1 MRALITGVAGQ
12 DGTLLSQLLLL
23 QGWDV
28 TGSRLPN
35 ETLRSDHP
43 LNSGLVVELD
53 VCDASAVLEMIRE
66 TKPDVI
72 FHFAGITSV
81 GFSIQN
87 PELTHAVN
95 VGGTQ
100 NILDAVKECELT
112 DTLVINAASTEI
124 FDKSSGDIS
133 EASPLHPRSPY
144 AETKARAFQMCAE
157 YRDSGMKVTN
167 AILSNHESYL
177 RSTDFVT
184 GKIALGVA
192 RISVGLDSKIALGN
206 IDVEKDWSAAS
217 DVVQGLFKI
226 AEQCF
231 VGDVILASGTSTNL
245 QGFIR
250 AAFAHVGISDWQN
263 YIETDESLVRTGEV
277 RQIQI
282 DPSKALEVL
291 GWQATTPM
299 FVWVG
304 EMVDYQINLLSTKKL
319 SE

>member
-23 QGWDV
+23 EGWDV
-28 TGSRLPN
+28 TGSRMPN
-35 ETLRSDHP
+35 ETLRSDHYIDAEH
-43 LNSGLVVELD
+43 VVELD
-53 VCDASAVLEMIRE
+53 VTDAGAVLDVIRE

-87 PELTHAVN
+87 PELTQEVN
-95 VGGTQ
+95 VGGTK
-100 NILDAVKECELT
+100 NIIDAVKECGLPE
-112 DTLVINAASTEI
+112 TLVIHAASTEI
-124 FDKSSGDIS
+124 FDKTSGVIS
-133 EASPLHPRSPY
+133 ESSPLGPQSPY
-144 AETKARAFQMCAE
+144 AESKAKAFQICTE
-157 YRDSGMKVTN
+157 YRASGMKVTN

-177 RSTDFVT
+177 RPVDFVT

-192 RISVGLDSKIALGN
+192 RISAGLDAKITLGN

-226 AEQCF
+226 AEQRF

-245 QGFIR
+245 QDFIR
-250 AAFAHVGISDWQN
+250 EAFEHIGISDWQS
-263 YIETDESLVRTGEV
+263 YIETDEALVRKGEA

-282 DPSKALEVL
+282 DPSRALDVL

-299 FVWVG
+299 SVWVG
-304 EMVDYQINLLSTKKL
+304 EMVDYQSTQLK
-319 SE
+319 

>member
-1 MRALITGVAGQ
+1 MRAFITGVAGQ
-12 DGTLLSQLLLL
+12 DGTLLSQLLLS
-23 QGWDV
+23 QRWDV

-35 ETLRSDHP
+35 ETLRSDHY
-43 LNSGLVVELD
+43 LDAEHVVELD
-53 VCDASAVLEMIRE
+53 VTDAGAVLEVIRE

-87 PELTHAVN
+87 PELTHEVN

-100 NILDAVKECELT
+100 NILDAVRECGLT
-112 DTLVINAASTEI
+112 NTLVIHAASTEI
-124 FDKSSGDIS
+124 FDKTSGVIS
-133 EASPLHPRSPY
+133 ESSPLGPQSPY
-144 AETKARAFQMCAE
+144 AESKAKAFQMCTE
-157 YRDSGMKVTN
+157 YRASGMKVTN

-177 RSTDFVT
+177 RPGDFVT

-192 RISVGLDSKIALGN
+192 KISAGLESKIALGN

-226 AEQCF
+226 AEQRF

-245 QGFIR
+245 QDFIR
-250 AAFAHVGISDWQN
+250 EAFAHVGIFDWQS
-263 YIETDESLVRTGEV
+263 YLETDEALVRKGEA

-282 DPSKALEVL
+282 DPSRAFDVL
-291 GWQATTPM
+291 GWQATTPLS
-299 FVWVG
+299 VWVG
-304 EMVDYQINLLSTKKL
+304 EMVDYHLRQLS
-319 SE
+319 

>member
-23 QGWDV
+23 KNWDV

-35 ETLRSDHP
+35 ETLRPDHP
-43 LNSGLVVELD
+43 LDSGQVVELD
-53 VCDASAVLEMIRE
+53 VCDASLVYEMIRE

-87 PELTHAVN
+87 PELTHEVN

-100 NILDAVKECELT
+100 NILDAVKKCGLT
-112 DTLVINAASTEI
+112 DKLVIHAASTEI
-124 FDKSSGDIS
+124 FDKASGVIS
-133 EASPLHPRSPY
+133 ETSPLGPQSPY
-144 AETKARAFQMCAE
+144 AESKAKAFHMCAE
-157 YRDSGMKVTN
+157 YRDAGMKVTS

-177 RSTDFVT
+177 RPIDFVT

-192 RISVGLDSKIALGN
+192 RISAGLGAKISLGN

-217 DVVQGLFKI
+217 DVVQGLFQI
-226 AEQCF
+226 ADQQF
-231 VGDVILASGTSTNL
+231 VGDVILASGTSINL
-245 QGFIR
+245 QDFIR
-250 AAFAHVGISDWQN
+250 EAFAHVGISDWQN
-263 YIETDESLVRTGEV
+263 YIETDEALVRTGETK
-277 RQIQI
+277 QIQI
-282 DPSKALEVL
+282 DPTKAREVL

-299 FVWVG
+299 SVWVG
-304 EMVDYQINLLSTKKL
+304 EMVDYHLEQITNGS
-319 SE
+319 

>member
-12 DGTLLSQLLLL
+12 DGTLLSQLLLFK
-23 QGWDV
+23 GWDV

-124 FDKSSGDIS
+124 FDKSSGVIS
-133 EASPLHPRSPY
+133 ETSPLGPQSPY
-144 AETKARAFQMCAE
+144 AESKATAFQMCAK
-157 YRDSGMKVTN
+157 YRAAGIKVTN
-167 AILSNHESYL
+167 AILSNHESHL
-177 RSTDFVT
+177 RTVDFVT

-192 RISVGLDSKIALGN
+192 RISAGLESKIALGN

-217 DVVQGLFKI
+217 DVVQGLFQI
-226 AEQCF
+226 AYQRF
-231 VGDVILASGTSTNL
+231 IGDVILASGTSTSL
-245 QGFIR
+245 QSFIQE
-250 AAFAHVGISDWQN
+250 AFAHVGISDWQSC
-263 YIETDESLVRTGEV
+263 IDTDESLVRSGEAKH
-277 RQIQI
+277 IQI
-282 DPSKALEVL
+282 DPSKAAEVL

-299 FVWVG
+299 SDWVG
-304 EMVDYQINLLSTKKL
+304 EMVDFHIHKIKSG
-319 SE
+319 S

>member
-23 QGWDV
+23 KGWDV

-35 ETLRSDHP
+35 EELRSDHP
-43 LNSGLVVELD
+43 LNSGQVVELD

-87 PELTHAVN
+87 PELTHVVN

-100 NILDAVKECELT
+100 NILDAVMEAELT
-112 DTLVINAASTEI
+112 NTLVIHAASTEI
-124 FDKSSGDIS
+124 FDKSSGLIS
-133 EASPLHPRSPY
+133 ETSALDPQSPY
-144 AETKARAFQMCAE
+144 AESKAKAFQMCVE
-157 YRDSGMKVTN
+157 YRESGMKVSN

-177 RSTDFVT
+177 RPSDFVT

-192 RISVGLDSKIALGN
+192 RISAGLDSKITLGN

-217 DVVQGLFKI
+217 DVVQGLFQI
-226 AEQCF
+226 AEQGF
-231 VGDVILASGTSTNL
+231 IGDVILASGTSTNL
-245 QGFIR
+245 RDFIR
-250 AAFAHVGISDWQN
+250 EAFAHVGISDWQS
-263 YIETDESLVRTGEV
+263 YIHTDESLVRSGESKH
-277 RQIQI
+277 IQI
-282 DPSKALEVL
+282 DPGKAAEVL
-291 GWQATTPM
+291 GWRATTPM
-299 FVWVG
+299 SVWVG
-304 EMVDYQINLLSTKKL
+304 EMVDYHIHQIKSG
-319 SE
+319 S

>member
-12 DGTLLSQLLLL
+12 DGSILSQLLLL
-23 QGWDV
+23 KGWDV

-43 LNSGLVVELD
+43 LDYGRVVELD
-53 VCDASAVLEMIRE
+53 VTDAGAVLEVIRE

-124 FDKSSGDIS
+124 FDKSSGVIS
-133 EASPLHPRSPY
+133 ETSPLGPQSPY
-144 AETKARAFQMCAE
+144 AESKAKAFQMCTE
-157 YRDSGMKVTN
+157 YRAAGMKVTN

-177 RSTDFVT
+177 RPVDFVT

-192 RISVGLDSKIALGN
+192 RISAGLESKIALGN

-217 DVVQGLFKI
+217 DVVQGLFQI
-226 AEQCF
+226 ADRRF
-231 VGDVILASGTSTNL
+231 VGDVILASGTSTSL
-245 QGFIR
+245 QSFIEE
-250 AAFAHVGISDWQN
+250 AFVHVGISDWQSC
-263 YIETDESLVRTGEV
+263 IDTDESLVRSGEAKH
-277 RQIQI
+277 IQI
-282 DPSKALEVL
+282 DPSKAAEVL
-291 GWQATTPM
+291 GWRATTPM
-299 FVWVG
+299 SAWVG
-304 EMVDYQINLLSTKKL
+304 QMVDYHLMQIKAGS
-319 SE
+319 

>member
-12 DGTLLSQLLLL
+12 DGTLLSQLLLS
-23 QGWDV
+23 QSWDV

-35 ETLRSDHP
+35 ETLRSDHY
-43 LNSGLVVELD
+43 LDLEQVVELD
-53 VCDASAVLEMIRE
+53 VTDAGAVLDVIRE

-87 PELTHAVN
+87 PELTHDVN

-100 NILDAVKECELT
+100 NILAAVRECGLT
-112 DTLVINAASTEI
+112 NTLVIHAASTEI
-124 FDKSSGDIS
+124 FDKTSGVIS
-133 EASPLHPRSPY
+133 ESSPLGPQSPY
-144 AETKARAFQMCAE
+144 AESKAKAFQMCTE
-157 YRDSGMKVTN
+157 YRASGMKVTN

-177 RSTDFVT
+177 RTGDFVT

-192 RISVGLDSKIALGN
+192 KISAGLESKIALGN

-231 VGDVILASGTSTNL
+231 VGDVILASGMSTNL
-245 QGFIR
+245 QDFIR
-250 AAFAHVGISDWQN
+250 EAFAHVGILDWQS
-263 YIETDESLVRTGEV
+263 YLETDEALVRKGEA

-282 DPSKALEVL
+282 DPSRAFDVL
-291 GWQATTPM
+291 GWQATTPLS
-299 FVWVG
+299 VWVG
-304 EMVDYQINLLSTKKL
+304 EMVDYHLMQLS
-319 SE
+319 

>member
-23 QGWDV
+23 EGWDV
-28 TGSRLPN
+28 TGSRMPN

-43 LNSGLVVELD
+43 LNSGQVVELD
-53 VCDASAVLEMIRE
+53 VRDASAVLKVIAN
-66 TKPDVI
+66 TKTEVI

-87 PELTHAVN
+87 PELTHEVN

-100 NILDAVKECELT
+100 NILDAVKECGLM
-112 DTLVINAASTEI
+112 DTLVIHAASTEI
-124 FDKSSGDIS
+124 FDKSSGVIS
-133 EASPLHPRSPY
+133 ETSPFDPQSPY
-144 AETKARAFQMCAE
+144 AESKAKAFQMCAE

-177 RSTDFVT
+177 RPVDFVT

-192 RISVGLDSKIALGN
+192 KISAGLESKIALGN

-217 DVVQGLFKI
+217 DVVQGLFQI
-226 AEQCF
+226 ADQRF

-245 QGFIR
+245 QEFIR
-250 AAFAHVGISDWQN
+250 EAFAHVGISDWQS
-263 YIETDESLVRTGEV
+263 YLETDESLVRSGEAK
-277 RQIQI
+277 QIQI
-282 DPSKALEVL
+282 DPAKALEVL
-291 GWQATTPM
+291 EWRATTPM
-299 FVWVG
+299 SVWVG
-304 EMVDYQINLLSTKKL
+304 EMVDYQSTQLK
-319 SE
+319 